1 MKTSLYTA
9 AVENKS
15 SGRGFTKRYL
25 SLICSSFL
33 SHRIQ
38 APSPVQISLATVPI
52 EELLILQLVISLIGF
67 HSRYAHGWL
76 HVLCSFLFSSRG
88 PTQKAN
94 INYIFVSFIILF
106 IVLREVYLKFVQA
119 QQDISSLKNI
129 AGETGKKLGSIASS
143 LMSDLQD
150 RIL

>member
-1 MKTSLYTA
+1 MVGYMFCSVL
-9 AVENKS
+9 
-15 SGRGFTKRYL
+15 FTRTN
-25 SLICSSFL
+25 S
-33 SHRIQ
+33 
-38 APSPVQISLATVPI
+38 
-52 EELLILQLVISLIGF
+52 
-67 HSRYAHGWL
+67 
-76 HVLCSFLFSSRG
+76 
-88 PTQKAN
+88 KAN
-94 INYIFVSFIILF
+94 INLF